1 MKKVVAFLRQ
11 TSIVL
16 LVAIAVFFAQA
27 TGYTNLY
34 LAQAEPV
41 TPEATAYRAESIE
54 KTNVANQNNPLEQAK
69 QNLKETAENVK
80 EKLNLD
86 EPLDPGTK
94 QVLNSAQENV
104 EKTVKP
110 ITGKVQGTY
119 QQNKSRR

>member
-1 MKKVVAFLRQ
+1 MKKVIAFLRQ

-16 LVAIAVFFAQA
+16 LVGIAVFFAQA
-27 TGYTNLY
+27 IGYSNLY

-41 TPEATAYRAESIE
+41 TPEASAYRAEGIE
-54 KTNVANQNNPLEQAK
+54 KNNVADKNNPLEQAK

-94 QVLNSAQENV
+94 EVLNSAQENV
-104 EKTVKP
+104 EKAVKP
-110 ITGKVQGTY
+110 LTGKEKGTY
-119 QQNKSRR
+119 QHNDSRR

>member
-1 MKKVVAFLRQ
+1 MQKAIAFLRQ

-16 LVAIAVFFAQA
+16 LVGITVFFAQA
-27 TGYTNLY
+27 FGCDNLY
-34 LAQAEPV
+34 LAQAELV
-41 TPEATAYRAESIE
+41 TPEAKAYRVEGIE
-54 KTNVANQNNPLEQAK
+54 KTTAIDKKNPLEQVK

-94 QVLNSAQENV
+94 EVLNSAQENV

-110 ITGKVQGTY
+110 LTGKE
-119 QQNKSRR
+119 

>member
-1 MKKVVAFLRQ
+1 MKKVIAFLRQ

-16 LVAIAVFFAQA
+16 LVGIAVFLAQA
-27 TGYTNLY
+27 IGYSNLY

-41 TPEATAYRAESIE
+41 TPEASAYRAEGIE
-54 KTNVANQNNPLEQAK
+54 KTNVADKNNPLEQAK

-94 QVLNSAQENV
+94 EVLNSAQENV
-104 EKTVKP
+104 EKAVQP
-110 ITGKVQGTY
+110 LTGKEKGTY
-119 QQNKSRR
+119 QHNDSRR

>member
-1 MKKVVAFLRQ
+1 MKKIIAFLRQ

-16 LVAIAVFFAQA
+16 LVGITVFFAQA
-27 TGYTNLY
+27 IGCDNFY

-41 TPEATAYRAESIE
+41 TPEATAYRAEGIE
-54 KTNVANQNNPLEQAK
+54 QTTAIDKNNPLEQVK

-94 QVLNSAQENV
+94 EVLNSAQKNV

-110 ITGKVQGTY
+110 LTGKEQGTY
-119 QQNKSRR
+119 QHNTPRR